1 MIDGHVHLERGPLS
15 KEYALR
21 FVEEALNKGI
31 DDLQILDHTHR
42 FKEFEPMYEGMKKI
56 GGKQKEWLDNDF
68 RSSLDEYY
76 DLIREMKAMD
86 LPIRVTYG
94 LEVCFQKSYLPFL
107 RDILSR
113 CHFDF
118 LVGSVHSVND
128 IAYDSNWSVEE
139 LWGKY
144 PVDYIY
150 TKYFEESYALIESG
164 LFTQIG
170 HPDTIKMF
178 GYNPSFDVLPY
189 YDRLAKLAN
198 KHHVKLENN
207 TGCHYRY
214 NHPDI
219 GRAKDVL
226 KVFKDNGSEM
236 ITVSDAHRPE
246 DVGSYIRDIWDMTM
260 A

>member
-15 KEYALR
+15 REYVLR
-21 FVEEALNKGI
+21 FVDEALNKGI

-42 FKEFEPMYEGMKKI
+42 FKEFKEMYEPMKKI
-56 GGKQKEWLDNDF
+56 GGRQKEWLDNDF
-68 RSSLDEYY
+68 RNSLDEYLE
-76 DLIREMKAMD
+76 LIKEMKGLD

-107 RDILSR
+107 KEILGR
-113 CHFDF
+113 YDFDF
-118 LVGSVHSVND
+118 LVGSVHSVNN
-128 IAYDSNWSVEE
+128 IAYDSGWSVEE
-139 LWGKY
+139 LWTRL

-178 GYNPSFDVLPY
+178 GYRPSFDVLPY
-189 YDRLAKLAN
+189 YDKLARLAN
-198 KHHVKLENN
+198 RHGVKLENN

-219 GRAKDVL
+219 GLARDVL
-226 KVFKDNGSEM
+226 QVFKDNHSQM

-246 DVGSYIRDIWDMTM
+246 DVGSYIKDIWDITM